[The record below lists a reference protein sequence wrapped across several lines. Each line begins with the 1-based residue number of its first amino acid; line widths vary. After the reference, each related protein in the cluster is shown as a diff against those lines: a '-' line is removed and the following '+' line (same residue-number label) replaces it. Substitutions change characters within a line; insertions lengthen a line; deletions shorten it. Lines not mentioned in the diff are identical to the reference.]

1 MPLPPSAINKMVA
14 SSANYTTTRR
24 QIEAQISS
32 ESRSENTNGLN
43 AALSNK
49 SDEGNV
55 VTRGVPFRRTV
66 TAPLPELPSLRLRPP
81 VHPPTSNRPNVK
93 SLPSSRHR
101 SAYQEY
107 LATKETLIGGT
118 SGNVVARL
126 SSTTSS
132 QSLTP
137 SKSSTTCTKHSLYIP
152 VSRSPSPSPCS
163 SLSLDT
169 TSRGVSV
176 SSTKSWRSSYDSTTP
191 RRFFPQYFDSRRS
204 LDLEMHEMRTMEQ
217 SPVIFEG
224 NMSFIL
230 DGSSQQVRQKV
241 KPLPAHQE
249 PKTAS
254 CRLTA
259 QIDDF
264 LKRTDHVM
272 QEWKGLGRREG
283 GLASALEGPSA
294 SRLGRSRS
302 AQNILVRGFLR
313 SPSVTRDR
321 SRAPS
326 EAGTISEA
334 EEVNDLPNQYAFF

>member
-1 MPLPPSAINKMVA
+1 MPSSPSAINKMVA
-14 SSANYTTTRR
+14 SSSNYTTTRR
-24 QIEAQISS
+24 QIEAQVSN
-32 ESRSENTNGLN
+32 ESRNENTNGLS
-43 AALSNK
+43 AALGDTN
-49 SDEGNV
+49 EGCSV
-55 VTRGVPFRRTV
+55 LTRASPLRRTV

-81 VHPPTSNRPNVK
+81 IHPPSTSRSGLK
-93 SLPSSRHR
+93 SLPSSRR

-169 TSRGVSV
+169 TSRGISCN
-176 SSTKSWRSSYDSTTP
+176 SSKSWRSSYDSTTP
-191 RRFFPQYFDSRRS
+191 RRFFPQTFDSRRS
-204 LDLEMHEMRTMEQ
+204 LDLEMHEIRTMEQ
-217 SPVIFEG
+217 SPVVFEG
-224 NMSFIL
+224 NLSFIL
-230 DGSSQQVRQKV
+230 DGPSQVRQKV
-241 KPLPAHQE
+241 RPLPAHQE

-283 GLASALEGPSA
+283 GLSSALDGPNGQ
-294 SRLGRSRS
+294 RLGRSRS
-302 AQNILVRGFLR
+302 AQNIMVRGFLR

-334 EEVNDLPNQYAFF
+334 EEVKE